1 MEKYSDVNERI
12 ITPSGSS
19 GAMAPLDGYDT
30 DEALSNLLLQPYL
43 NEEEKDADVCTVPD
57 FASVPDDRSANIEDF
72 MYKESKAANIRSE
85 LALDFCGFE
94 RCKPGHSFGPF
105 ARSIFIVH
113 AVLEGSGTLQI
124 DGKTYHIGPNQA
136 FLLPPQ
142 VETLYWADKKDPW
155 HYCWIGYH
163 GTLAPMV
170 TRKIG
175 LSKENPVIR
184 LNDTELIENL
194 IKNMLRYFEFSMHDR
209 LMRTGLLCTILA
221 HMIEKAARE
230 KDDVSEDDGYELPY
244 HKYAARYMQMHFR
257 EKIRI
262 SQLAEKIGISRS
274 YLTKLMQT
282 HYGLSP
288 QEFLIKV
295 RMENAAHFLNHTDD
309 SIREIAADV
318 GYDDALAF
326 SKAFRQ
332 YYDVSPSGFRLKYQS
347 GVWEDRLRKK

>member
-1 MEKYSDVNERI
+1 MEEPFDVNKSVI
-12 ITPSGSS
+12 KPSGSS
-19 GAMAPLDGYDT
+19 GVMAPLDGYEP
-30 DEALSNLLLQPYL
+30 DEALKNLMIQPYDKGD
-43 NEEEKDADVCTVPD
+43 EKRSDYHKVPDADID
-57 FASVPDDRSANIEDF
+57 ANSGAAHLEDLI
-72 MYKESKAANIRSE
+72 YKESGAANIRSE

-163 GTLAPMV
+163 GTLAPMI
-170 TRKIG
+170 TRRIG

-221 HMIEKAARE
+221 HMIEKAVRD
-230 KDDVSEDDGYELPY
+230 KDDDFEDDGYELPY
-244 HKYAARYMQMHFR
+244 HKYAALYIQMHYR

-262 SQLAEKIGISRS
+262 AQLADKIGISRS
-274 YLTKLMQT
+274 YLTKLMQSN
-282 HYGLSP
+282 YGLSP
-288 QEFLIKV
+288 QEFLIKI
-295 RMENAAHFLNHTDD
+295 RMENAAHFLNHTED

-318 GYDDALAF
+318 GYDDPLAF

-332 YYDVSPSGFRLKYQS
+332 YYDASPSEFRARFDR
-347 GVWEDRLRKK
+347 GEREDHLRKK